1 MQFENGQTALTMA
14 AWNGNHEMVNLLLNA
29 PKRADPNKSNTQG
42 VTPLHR
48 AAEMGH
54 TETVQVLL
62 THSANPN
69 VSNTYGETPL
79 HRAVYFTNDR
89 GSAVVTLL
97 LKEPSVNVNAIDKLG
112 QTPLHHAVKYG
123 REAEVALLLDANA
136 SPNVIDNKG
145 HTPLH
150 LGIYKMSS
158 EIVKILLTKKA
169 DPNLKNNNGE
179 TPLHIAI
186 RLRQGESESESESE
200 SEWVREHYTNSIK
213 LLLLHAANPHEHN
226 NNKKTPLDL
235 ARSLNDTE
243 LINLLTFYKEWY
255 MENRKWKKGRKRAR
269 QPTSGVSTPR
279 SRKGVR

>member
-1 MQFENGQTALTMA
+1 MWSYSSVDDFEARINPNPNLDFFDTFADVLTYTGRLQQLLQLGADTNMLFENGQTALTMA

-29 PKRADPNKSNTQG
+29 PKRADPNKSNRQG
-42 VTPLHR
+42 ETPLHR
-48 AAEMGH
+48 AAERGH

-79 HRAVYFTNDR
+79 HRAVYFTNDK

-97 LKEPSVNVNAIDKLG
+97 LNKPSVVNVNAIDKLG

-179 TPLHIAI
+179 TPL
-186 RLRQGESESESESE
+186 
-200 SEWVREHYTNSIK
+200 
-213 LLLLHAANPHEHN
+213 
-226 NNKKTPLDL
+226 DL

-243 LINLLTFYKEWY
+243 LINLLRIYSEYKEWY
-255 MENRKWKKGRKRAR
+255 MEWKKGRKRAR